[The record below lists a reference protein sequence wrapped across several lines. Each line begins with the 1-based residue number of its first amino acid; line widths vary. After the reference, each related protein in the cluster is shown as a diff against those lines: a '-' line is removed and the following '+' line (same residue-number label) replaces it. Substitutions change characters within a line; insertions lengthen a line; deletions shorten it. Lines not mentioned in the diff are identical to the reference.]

1 MNEHETIMHEFALA
15 EDIVRTIG
23 TRINHDFR
31 NISQI
36 NISVGSLSGVVIDSL
51 EFGLQIVMKEKKN
64 PSVRINII
72 QVQARAQCQCGKKY
86 VLRSMFDE
94 CPACKSLQRKIISG
108 TDIVINSIEI
118 RENQKPVKNQGDRG
132 GNVHEKKS

>member
-1 MNEHETIMHEFALA
+1 MNEHETIIHEFALA

-23 TRINHDFR
+23 TRINHDFE

-51 EFGLQIVMKEKKN
+51 EFGLQIIMKEKKN

-86 VLRSMFDE
+86 TLRSMFDE

-108 TDIVINSIEI
+108 IDIVINSIEI

-132 GNVHEKKS
+132 GIAHEEKS